1 MGGGASAQKTS
12 AACANHSE
20 FATYRE
26 DYMKAK
32 EAGLN
37 NHDFFD
43 KMSKARIA
51 LPDSK
56 EPPKRQNRTSSHD
69 RIPPQGGQTL
79 GGKTLFKD
87 DRRKSLFG
95 DVSNDNDTKKL
106 RRNQIFEDGFDF
118 TLASARKGM
127 AKLARGFDKT
137 KEVFRDGNDKLIL
150 EALVNFFFMG
160 DDNADQMNA
169 LIDTMQKE
177 TCPAGQWLMQ
187 EGEPGDTMYVIKT
200 GKLEVFVGGRLT
212 RHIGRGGA
220 VGELALLYHT
230 PRSASV
236 KAVEDCVL
244 FSLHRTKFREML
256 ALSVSVS
263 LVQRVAWMR
272 AIPELEPLDKQAAS
286 RLAGAF
292 NTIQLRQGETV
303 AVEGSTVDR
312 CFMVEFGTV
321 EVTSSI
327 VTSPDLIRKQLNAAV
342 PKPDTARRSTGSD
355 SQDLT
360 GGGEGQGH
368 REPLAEVS
376 PRKSEPLGGR
386 LAENEEVGSSEQS
399 EDARRRQSKG
409 LTFGPGTFFGMPVL
423 LCAGK
428 GTKGGCWEAAPDQG
442 TPAEAKDAAVEG
454 AGQARANPTAGEFSG
469 AICPVTIT
477 ANEDVRLSYFTP
489 AQFETIVGPIRE
501 TFSQLVKGRPSL
513 LKKTKSERFVR
524 KALDCRFTTSDFKT
538 EVFLGTG
545 SFGRVTLVTFKDKA
559 KQEEAGLAD
568 TEFFALKALAKKAV
582 IDRGQ
587 LAHVKDEKLLLQNM
601 NHPLILGLFSTF
613 QDANSIFF
621 LMEAV
626 TAGEMWSIVYEATSG
641 FPEGELPI
649 EHGRFYA
656 ACVLEALSFMHSRGV
671 AYRDLKPENI
681 MVDGEGYPRLIDLGF
696 AKKIPFTRVIDG
708 KSEVHPKSFTMCGT
722 PEYLAP
728 EFIFNAGHDKAV
740 DCWALGVLTFE
751 FTAGYTPFQPP
762 GEASDITALFTR
774 IAGSKSTVGGA
785 IFPSGFDKKAK
796 NKHCRDIVSKFLN
809 ADPTERLGNLAG
821 GLDEA
826 KKHRYFA
833 GIDWNGL
840 AHKKM
845 PAVAVGLRCGTVDP
859 RNTFSDHEVA
869 VDLRNSALADALRP
883 APNFTVDGWAWVY
896 NSAST
901 IRQGVKA
908 NTDAKVLKAKLAL
921 NWTGPYK
928 VLAVG
933 PCSAAETPDGSP
945 LGSNLL
951 YLDLP
956 SDLPGS
962 DARRRVAIERCKPCA
977 NPHDSGDMPKYLPA
991 GLTQYVLNKFSK
1003 KSPPYH
1009 VTQDDVSTPLQ
1020 RLEVEQITGH
1030 QSVRGRGGIIAVLY
1044 KTHWAGLSEPSW
1056 EREMDFHL
1064 SRSHILRY
1072 WTGTPDQHR

>member
-1 MGGGASAQKTS
+1 Q
-12 AACANHSE
+12 
-20 FATYRE
+20 
-26 DYMKAK
+26 AK
-32 EAGLN
+32 EEGLS
-37 NHDFFD
+37 NHDIFD
-43 KMSKARIA
+43 KMSKARVA
-51 LPDSK
+51 LPDDK
-56 EPPKRQNRTSSHD
+56 EPPKRHNRTGSHD
-69 RIPPQGGQTL
+69 RIPQQGDCDNVLAEKIVFQNS
-79 GGKTLFKD
+79 
-87 DRRKSLFG
+87 RRKSLFG
-95 DVSNDNDTKKL
+95 DVSNDNDDTKKL

-127 AKLARGFDKT
+127 AKLAKGFDKT
-137 KEVFRDGNDKLIL
+137 KARGQTDSVFQDGNDKLIL

-160 DDNADQMNA
+160 DDSIDQMNA
-169 LIDTMQKE
+169 LIDTMQKD

-200 GKLEVFVGGRLT
+200 GKLEVFVGGKLT

-272 AIPELEPLDKQAAS
+272 AIPELEPLDKEAAS

-312 CFMVEFGTV
+312 CFLVEFGTV
-321 EVTSSI
+321 EVTSSL
-327 VTSPDLIRKQLNAAV
+327 VTAPELIRKQLKAAI
-342 PKPDTARRSTGSD
+342 PKPDTPRHSES
-355 SQDLT
+355 T
-360 GGGEGQGH
+360 GGGEGESQ
-368 REPLAEVS
+368 RKLSSEVS
-376 PRKSEPLGGR
+376 PRARESEPLGGR
-386 LAENEEVGSSEQS
+386 LEETEEGADVDQFGEP
-399 EDARRRQSKG
+399 RRRQSKG
-409 LTFGPGTFFGMPVL
+409 LVFGPGTFFGMPVL

-442 TPAEAKDAAVEG
+442 TQAQADDGG
-454 AGQARANPTAGEFSG
+454 AGATGEGPARPAAGGFAG

-501 TFSQLVKGRPSL
+501 MFSQLVKGRPSI
-513 LKKTKSERFVR
+513 LKKAESQRHTGNTV
-524 KALDCRFTTSDFKT
+524 DCRFTTSDFKT

-545 SFGRVTLVTFKDKA
+545 SFGRVTLVTFKDKE
-559 KQEEAGLAD
+559 KQEAAELGD
-568 TEFFALKALAKKAV
+568 VEFFALKALAKKAV
-582 IDRGQ
+582 VERGQ

-626 TAGEMWSIVYEATSG
+626 TAGEMWSIVYEAASG
-641 FPEGELPI
+641 FPDGELPI
-649 EHGRFYA
+649 EHGSRFYA

-696 AKKIPFTRVIDG
+696 AKEIPFTRVIEG

-728 EFIFNAGHDKAV
+728 EFIFNAGHDKSV

-762 GEASDITALFTR
+762 GEAADITALFTR
-774 IAGSKSTVGGA
+774 IAGSKTAGSA
-785 IFPSGFDKKAK
+785 IFPSNYDQKAK
-796 NKHCRDIVSKFLN
+796 NEHSRDIVSKFLN
-809 ADPTERLGNLAG
+809 ADPTQRLGNLAG

-826 KKHRYFA
+826 KKHPYFES
-833 GIDWNGL
+833 IDWNGL
-840 AHKKM
+840 AHKRM
-845 PAVAVGLRCGTVDP
+845 PAPWKPARSLAPPAFDEGTHKDVP
-859 RNTFSDHEVA
+859 I
-869 VDLRNSALADALRP
+869 
-883 APNFTVDGWAWVY
+883 FTGDDTAF
-896 NSAST
+896 
-901 IRQGVKA
+901 A
-908 NTDAKVLKAKLAL
+908 N
-921 NWTGPYK
+921 W
-928 VLAVG
+928 
-933 PCSAAETPDGSP
+933 
-945 LGSNLL
+945 
-951 YLDLP
+951 
-956 SDLPGS
+956 
-962 DARRRVAIERCKPCA
+962 
-977 NPHDSGDMPKYLPA
+977 
-991 GLTQYVLNKFSK
+991 
-1003 KSPPYH
+1003 
-1009 VTQDDVSTPLQ
+1009 
-1020 RLEVEQITGH
+1020 
-1030 QSVRGRGGIIAVLY
+1030 
-1044 KTHWAGLSEPSW
+1044 
-1056 EREMDFHL
+1056 
-1064 SRSHILRY
+1064 
-1072 WTGTPDQHR
+1072 